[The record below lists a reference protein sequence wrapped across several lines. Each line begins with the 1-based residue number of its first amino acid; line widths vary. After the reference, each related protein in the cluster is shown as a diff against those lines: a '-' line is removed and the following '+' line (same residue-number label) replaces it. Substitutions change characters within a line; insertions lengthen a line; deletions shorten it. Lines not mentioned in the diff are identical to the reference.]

1 MLGGDIKYKY
11 LKLTVLI
18 CYYTFSSI
26 GYIKKIKY
34 LIRYIKLVNKPYR
47 LCNNYADKDRE
58 TLSRSTLV
66 SPSKP
71 TL

>member
-34 LIRYIKLVNKPYR
+34 LIRYIKLWLINHIDCVTIMRTRTVKP
-47 LCNNYADKDRE
+47 
-58 TLSRSTLV
+58 
-66 SPSKP
+66 
-71 TL
+71 